1 MLLYVQLNARWS
13 SWRTDR
19 VTHDVY
25 SKVGGQGLGGVL
37 VCACRWVGG
46 CVGGGGRCRCVVHMR
61 TT

>member
-46 CVGGGGRCRCVVHMR
+46 CVGGGVGVWC
-61 TT
+61 T